1 MRLDARCQTMDLLR
15 NDCGISMPFYLV
27 TQTTLIEADDP
38 QSAAQNAID
47 LIRSGSEVLVAV
59 KRDHTDISHVV
70 VGAKTLP
77 SIVSEE
83 TTVGEL
89 PAEHVSEVMSQPG
102 KLTWMHKL
110 ADAISLRSWRR

>member
-1 MRLDARCQTMDLLR
+1 
-15 NDCGISMPFYLV
+15 MPFYLV

-38 QSAAQNAID
+38 KSAAQNAID

-77 SIVSEE
+77 SIVCEE